1 MLIQGVSRRCTPLLC
16 ETEAFLPSKLRFIF
30 TQHQWKAV
38 TANECYS
45 FLQPAALNSAKL
57 PELFASDVCLTG
69 SLQGES
75 TEDDRPTHQFL
86 SLHIPVCCSVRT
98 ALLRLYWKQKRW
110 QRKIVRITKFTQLGN
125 LKQLKGKRN
134 VREHRSQPILTQWS
148 SVWWEKLNRPCCNW
162 NKRIQL

>member
-1 MLIQGVSRRCTPLLC
+1 MLIRGVSSRCTLLLC

-30 TQHQWKAV
+30 TQYKWNAV
-38 TANECYS
+38 AANECNWL
-45 FLQPAALNSAKL
+45 LQPPALNSAML

-98 ALLRLYWKQKRW
+98 ALHRLYWKQKRW
-110 QRKIVRITKFTQLGN
+110 QRKIIRIFTQLGN
-125 LKQLKGKRN
+125 LKQLNGKIN
-134 VREHRSQPILTQWS
+134 VREQRSQPILTQWS